1 MLKKIRGVNYKTK
14 EVVELEVSV
23 LTTCAWEGCKNAAIT
38 AIVFDDPYPLGDQT
52 LQGSSI
58 YAANTLIICLI
69 TISPISRAV
78 DNLMLRDS
86 VGLLCF
92 LCVLART

>member
-52 LQGSSI
+52 LQGEFHLCREHVDYMFNNHI
-58 YAANTLIICLI
+58 ANQ
-69 TISPISRAV
+69 
-78 DNLMLRDS
+78 
-86 VGLLCF
+86 
-92 LCVLART
+92 